1 MKEEI
6 RKERPDY
13 FLYLSYVVLIAI
25 IYFFYQ
31 NGAYEWIHIFTFTT
45 LKHYAFAIFF
55 AGAIILILANI
66 YAILGLALF
75 YFLFKFAL
83 DLMEKSNF

>member
-25 IYFFYQ
+25 AYFFYQ
-31 NGAYEWIHIFTFTT
+31 NGAYEWLHTFTFTT
-45 LKHYAFAIFF
+45 LKHYTFAIFF

-66 YAILGLALF
+66 YTILGLALF

-83 DLMEKSNF
+83 DLMAKSNF

>member
-1 MKEEI
+1 MKEET

-13 FLYLSYVVLIAI
+13 FLYLSYAVMLAVVYVL
-25 IYFFYQ
+25 YQ
-31 NGAYEWIHIFTFTT
+31 NGAYEWLMTVGFTT
-45 LKHYAFAIFF
+45 VKHYAFALFF
-55 AGAIILILANI
+55 AASVIFVLANI

-83 DLMEKSNF
+83 SLLQHSNF